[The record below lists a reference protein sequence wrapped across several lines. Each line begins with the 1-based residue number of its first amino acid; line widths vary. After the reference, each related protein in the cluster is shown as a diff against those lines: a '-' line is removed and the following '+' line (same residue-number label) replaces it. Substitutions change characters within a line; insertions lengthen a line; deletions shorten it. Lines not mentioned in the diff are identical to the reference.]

1 MSDNKIPENGP
12 VSEQQLQNSEL
23 QALLNF
29 QTEIFNSLPAHL
41 VVIDDEYNILNYNQ
55 AVAEMAGNKSVVGK
69 NLFVSLEFYQSEALN
84 KVLTD
89 FINSNKT
96 VIHITLDH
104 PHKMGEKYVHS
115 ISRLKDIAGLKAFL
129 LHSTLYDG
137 QDNNQL
143 NDFIQDKFIS
153 LGAFAGKVAHDI
165 NNPLSVILTRID
177 FLQSMDLENAIEEG
191 DVEIVEEIGIIQRQ
205 AQRIFDILD
214 KIGALQMHAKEVPA
228 ECDVTEIVT
237 RAVTISEFQRPHK
250 TVHAVKELTEGLPR
264 MVCNEIKLERAINE
278 LLKNAFEAV
287 SEKGDVSIKLTFEEP
302 EYRLEIK
309 DSGPGIPPEDIGK
322 VFDPFFTTKQG
333 VKGAGLGLTI
343 AYAAALA
350 HNGRIEINSVPES
363 GTTMTLVLKRNSV
376 NE

>member
-1 MSDNKIPENGP
+1 MSENKMPENGP

-55 AVAEMAGNKSVVGK
+55 SVANMAQGKSVVGK
-69 NLFVSLEFYQSEALN
+69 NLFVSLDFYQSEALN

-89 FINSNKT
+89 FINSNRT
-96 VIHITLDH
+96 VIHVTLDH
-104 PHKMGEKYVHS
+104 PHKMGEKYIHS

-137 QDNNQL
+137 KEGDQL
-143 NDFIQDKFIS
+143 NDFIQDKFTS
-153 LGAFAGKVAHDI
+153 LGAFAGKIAHDI

-205 AQRIFDILD
+205 AQRIYDILD
-214 KIGALQMHAKEVPA
+214 KIGALQMHAKETPV

-237 RAVTISEFQRPHK
+237 RAVTIAEFQRPFK

-278 LLKNAFEAV
+278 MLRNAFEAV
-287 SEKGDVSIKLTFEEP
+287 GEQGDVSIKLTFEEP

-309 DSGPGIPPEDIGK
+309 DSGLGIPPENIGK

-350 HNGRIEINSVPES
+350 HNGRIEINSVPKS
-363 GTTMTLVLKRNSV
+363 GTTMTLILRRNSV